1 MQPDVSRVVYNVV
14 APDIEK
20 TASFYE
26 RLVLCQRLFTSKRFI
41 CLESQTAPKIEIGI
55 IDETNLTFRQEVK
68 GQFVDDYLS
77 LAVPDIYE
85 ALERAR
91 AMGAEIIAEPD
102 SLEYEQTRMLVR
114 DPNGVVL
121 DLATPAASTA

>member
-1 MQPDVSRVVYNVV
+1 MQPDISRVVYNVV

-20 TASFYE
+20 TADFYVQVA
-26 RLVLCQRLFTSKRFI
+26 LFQRTFTSRRFI
-41 CLESQTAPKIEIGI
+41 CLQSETEPKLEIGI

-77 LAVPDIYE
+77 LIVPDVYA

-91 AMGAEIIAEPD
+91 AIGAEIIAEPD
-102 SLEYEQTRMLVR
+102 PLEYEQIRMLVR

-121 DLATPAASTA
+121 DIAAPLRSTA